1 MEESSRRDIEKALA
15 TGKNVP
21 LRLYMDLLSRVSGG
35 GVLTPSE
42 LLTFRQLK
50 KELEQELE
58 AAAPPSLPSQ
68 TAVVSYLKAQGY
80 RTSTSTIGRYYSN
93 GILKSEADGTFIIAK
108 VEAFAQEHLKRR
120 DGSQK
125 GVVDEAYKLRI
136 AEETRKLSAQADHWQ
151 IRAKEAAGE
160 LVPRSFA
167 HDEIA
172 AREIVFKSDL
182 TNWIYTGTPVEC
194 TLFEGSQD
202 KIPDVI
208 QLKLA
213 ALDKVLARFVGDHEY
228 TVELPPPK
236 PAEPAPVDL
245 EAEFEEDT

>member
-35 GVLTPSE
+35 GVLSPSE

-58 AAAPPSLPSQ
+58 AATPPSLPSQ

-80 RTSTSTIGRYYSN
+80 RTSNATIHRYYSR
-93 GILKSEADGTFIIAK
+93 GLLKSEADGSFIIAK
-108 VEAFAQEHLKRR
+108 VEAFAQERLKRR

-136 AEETRKLSAQADHWQ
+136 AEETRKLSAQADHWE
-151 IRAKEAAGE
+151 IRAKEAKGD
-160 LVPRSFA
+160 LVSRSFA

-182 TNWIYTGTPVEC
+182 TNWIYTGTPAEC
-194 TLFEGSQD
+194 TLFEGNQD

-208 QLKLA
+208 AHKLT
-213 ALDKVLARFVGDHEY
+213 ALDRILGRFVGDREY

-236 PAEPAPVDL
+236 PEPAHATDL
-245 EAEFEEDT
+245 EAEFEEEA